1 MDEDCSRLEYWS
13 GEIEKLEE
21 LNCKWGEK
29 AHNAM
34 EIKNLCIGIG
44 SDKELLN
51 EEFIFLQDQLKKS
64 LKCPKSVSVDLI
76 DKSRL
81 IANPPPPPPP
91 IPEDCIKATLRPI
104 DLQAAEI
111 ILREKDD
118 LITEKAWAL
127 FRYYEE
133 LGYWL
138 QWVDTKA
145 KNTAQEV
152 LQRLGKLVEE
162 DGWIFP
168 YGTFSQVESTIKQ
181 LKVLTTGGVLGN
193 STPAQVIVFKN
204 GTFNLTTNELEQHS
218 PSNGATYG
226 VAADYIK
233 DSGCPPEL
241 KATIEKCYPPGA
253 LPIVQAIIRWLVD
266 PTARYGQAFHIVGD
280 SGTGKGLLIDFCRSL
295 FPSSVTGQLLHPADL
310 HCPEKIHQ
318 YVLGR
323 RLLVFP
329 DTPSA
334 LERRDGD
341 TINLFY
347 ELVENKPVTIRKLFA
362 GESEESQPMHCR
374 FILGSIQALE
384 LRNGRSGYLRRTLM
398 LHTLPRQGEPDH
410 SLFEQLNPKC
420 NRFDAIRA
428 EAISWALTM
437 SQDELNNVLDGNDP
451 EGLLRDSAKD
461 MAASSDA
468 LSRWADECLTVAVSA
483 NDPVAAFDW
492 ALMFECYL
500 GWCDYN
506 NTRYKM
512 QRHDFVDSMR
522 RVLGP
527 KRCLSRTRESAAIA
541 KSQNRGRDNL
551 PPFDAGFRLRPGIIA
566 QSKDAL
572 AQCKS
577 EDFRP
582 QGIET
587 GGLQLIAELA
597 QAARPAPSPEE
608 QEPCSVAK
616 EPCSEAAQGLLNGCG
631 NAENSRSA
639 TDISDCGGLA
649 QGKSGPVEFIEV
661 NFLDKKIKKI
671 NPQHV

>member
-1 MDEDCSRLEYWS
+1 MAEDRSRLEYWS
-13 GEIEKLEE
+13 EEIEKLKES
-21 LNCKWGEK
+21 NSIWGEK
-29 AHNAM
+29 THSAL
-34 EIKNLCIGIG
+34 EIKNLCISIG

-81 IANPPPPPPP
+81 IASPPPPPPQ
-91 IPEDCIKATLRPI
+91 IPEYRIEATPRPI

-111 ILREKDD
+111 ILREKND

-127 FRYYEE
+127 FRYHKE

-138 QWVDTKA
+138 QWSDTKA
-145 KNTAQEV
+145 KNTAQET
-152 LQRLGKLVEE
+152 LQRLGVLV
-162 DGWIFP
+162 DDKCWIFP

-181 LKVLTTGGVLGN
+181 LKVLTTGGVLGD

-204 GTFNLTTNELEQHS
+204 GTFNLTTNKLEQHR

-233 DSGCPPEL
+233 DSDCPPEL
-241 KATIEKCYPPGA
+241 EAMVEKCYPPGA

-310 HCPEKIHQ
+310 NSPEKIHQ

-341 TINLFY
+341 NINLFY
-347 ELVENKPVTIRKLFA
+347 ELIENKPVTTRKLFA

-374 FILGSIQALE
+374 FIIGSIQPLE
-384 LRNGRSGYLRRTLM
+384 LKNGRDGYLRRTLM

-410 SLFEQLNPKC
+410 SLLEQLNPKDK
-420 NRFDAIRA
+420 RFDQIRA

-437 SQDELNNVLDGNDP
+437 SNEDLNNVLDGNDP

-461 MAASSDA
+461 MAANSDA
-468 LSRWADECLTVAVSA
+468 LSQWADQCLAPSDQNLKVSEL
-483 NDPVAAFDW
+483 DW
-492 ALMFECYL
+492 SLMFECYL
-500 GWCDYN
+500 GWCQHN
-506 NTRYKM
+506 NSRHTL
-512 QRHDFVDSMR
+512 QRHKFR
-522 RVLGP
+522 NALRTVLGP
-527 KRCLSRTRESAAIA
+527 KRCLPRTKGSASDA
-541 KSQNRGRDNL
+541 KANNRVRQNL
-551 PPFDAGFRLRPGIIA
+551 AAFDAGFMLIPGILS
-566 QSKDAL
+566 QGKDAL
-572 AQCKS
+572 CQPTRESFQQSKIN
-577 EDFRP
+577 F
-582 QGIET
+582 
-587 GGLQLIAELA
+587 GGLEKIAMLG
-597 QAARPAPSPEE
+597 QATRPA
-608 QEPCSVAK
+608 SV
-616 EPCSEAAQGLLNGCG
+616 
-631 NAENSRSA
+631 
-639 TDISDCGGLA
+639 
-649 QGKSGPVEFIEV
+649 SG
-661 NFLDKKIKKI
+661 
-671 NPQHV
+671 

>member
-29 AHNAM
+29 AHNAI

-81 IANPPPPPPP
+81 IANPPPPPPQ
-91 IPEDCIKATLRPI
+91 IPEDCIEATPRPI

-111 ILREKDD
+111 ILKEKDD

-127 FRYYEE
+127 FKYHEE

-152 LQRLGKLVEE
+152 LQRLGVLV
-162 DGWIFP
+162 DDKCWIFP
-168 YGTFSQVESTIKQ
+168 HGTFSQVESTIKQ
-181 LKVLTTGGVLGN
+181 LKVLTTGGVLRD
-193 STPAQVIVFKN
+193 STPALVIVFRN
-204 GTFNLTTNELEQHS
+204 GTFNLKTNKLENHN
-218 PSNGATYG
+218 PANGATYG

-241 KATIEKCYPPGA
+241 KAMVEKCYPSGA
-253 LPIVQAIIRWLVD
+253 LPIVQGIIRWLVD
-266 PTARYGQAFHIVGD
+266 PSVRYGQAFHIVGD

-310 HCPEKIHQ
+310 NSPEKIHQ

-341 TINLFY
+341 NINIFY
-347 ELVENKPVTIRKLFA
+347 ELVENKPVTTRKLFA

-384 LRNGRSGYLRRTLM
+384 LKNGRAGYLRRTLI
-398 LHTLPRQGEPDH
+398 LNTLPRHGEPDH
-410 SLFEQLNPKC
+410 SLLEQLNPKGK
-420 NRFDAIRA
+420 RFDQIRA

-437 SQDELNNVLDGNDP
+437 SQVDLNNVLNGDDP

-461 MAASSDA
+461 MAANSDP
-468 LSRWADECLTVAVSA
+468 LGRWVDQCLMPSEQNLKVSKL
-483 NDPVAAFDW
+483 DW
-492 ALMFECYL
+492 DLMFECYL
-500 GWCDYN
+500 GWSKYN
-506 NTRYKM
+506 NSRHTL
-512 QRHDFVDSMR
+512 QRHRFPIALRS
-522 RVLGP
+522 VLGP
-527 KRCLSRTRESAAIA
+527 KRCLPRTKENSNDAKANNRPRQNLSA
-541 KSQNRGRDNL
+541 
-551 PPFDAGFRLRPGIIA
+551 FDAGFMLIPGILS
-566 QSKDAL
+566 QGKDAL
-572 AQCKS
+572 SQPTS
-577 EDFRP
+577 EDF
-582 QGIET
+582 QQSKIDF
-587 GGLQLIAELA
+587 GGLEKIAMLD
-597 QAARPAPSPEE
+597 QATR
-608 QEPCSVAK
+608 EPPV
-616 EPCSEAAQGLLNGCG
+616 
-631 NAENSRSA
+631 
-639 TDISDCGGLA
+639 
-649 QGKSGPVEFIEV
+649 SG
-661 NFLDKKIKKI
+661 
-671 NPQHV
+671 